1 MGCTGSKKDIK
12 NQNPLEFV
20 PKDIQENRPDA
31 VRKEISELFKVY
43 TSKRDA
49 IKPLLAEKYGLQ
61 ALIDDERLKSVT
73 LIEKKDT
80 LTQQLQP
87 LLAQTYERDADDIY
101 NAFHGFTKDKP
112 LLVTILCART
122 YHQIGEIAKVFERK
136 YHVRLIEKVI
146 NELTTVIG
154 TILTG
159 SSTGL
164 SKLLTYRIMPQ
175 PERDAAML
183 KDCTDGMSLDDVGLL
198 EVICTRTNLELRA
211 AIFCFNQ
218 TYKKDLIELVRS
230 KCSYKNYRD
239 FVMKILECNRDEDN
253 IPFPQATAQA
263 FASELYQAGGARSF
277 GMEPEPFI
285 RILANCN
292 YVQFESI
299 NEYYPN
305 RALIKD
311 ITAKL
316 GGDFQLAVLTRC
328 TDKYDYFANRIE
340 TALRGFTGADTDT
353 LCRILGC
360 MSRPE
365 SLKLKFAYNRLGF
378 KRTLDEAIRGAL
390 KSQQTYLSAC
400 LMLISEDL
408 SITPCGSDKEPIE
421 EEIEAGRESDRL
433 VAAVWSSYSRDAA
446 AKRGEDIME
455 EKRHPKRKLFTSV
468 VSAGAIVPPPPVNI
482 SNDEDG
488 KVDESLNNPP
498 PPIPVI
504 PPEDKDPV
512 VEEEDRV
519 LGFQWDGKGRFMD
532 IAKLNTTFRELEYA
546 ENQANIMLDGLPD
559 QIEALK
565 GVYKA
570 ILKHRFETEVYTRM
584 YTGQLRNLKDFV
596 TRRDQLIK
604 DASQNVKKK

>member
-1 MGCTGSKKDIK
+1 MGCGGSKNDIK

-20 PKDIQENRPDA
+20 PKEISESRPDA
-31 VRKEISELFKVY
+31 VRKEITELYKSYV
-43 TSKRDA
+43 SKRDA

-61 ALIDDERLKSVT
+61 ALIDDERMKSVA

-80 LTQQLQP
+80 LSQQLQP

-101 NAFHGFTKDKP
+101 NAFQKFSADKSI
-112 LLVTILCART
+112 LVTILCART
-122 YHQIGEIAKVFERK
+122 YHQIGEISKVFERK
-136 YHVRLIEKVI
+136 YHVRLIEKVV
-146 NELTTVIG
+146 NELTTVLG
-154 TILTG
+154 SLFTG

-164 SKLLTYRIMPQ
+164 AKLLTYRIMPQ

-183 KDCTDGMSLDDVGLL
+183 KDCTDGMSLDDIGLL

-218 TYKKDLIELVRS
+218 TYKKDLIELIRS

-253 IPFPQATAQA
+253 IPFPQAQAQA
-263 FASELYQAGGARSF
+263 FASELYQAGGARSY

-292 YVQFESI
+292 HAQFESI
-299 NEYYPN
+299 NECYPN

-421 EEIEAGRESDRL
+421 EEIEAGRESERL
-433 VAAVWSSYSRDAA
+433 VAAVWNSYSRDAA
-446 AKRGEDIME
+446 IKRGEEIME
-455 EKRHPKRKLFTSV
+455 EKRHPKRKLFSAAL
-468 VSAGAIVPPPPVNI
+468 SAGAVVPPPTNI
-482 SNDEDG
+482 GNNEDG
-488 KVDESLNNPP
+488 KVDDTPNNPP
-498 PPIPVI
+498 PPIQVVQ
-504 PPEDKDPV
+504 EEKDPAA
-512 VEEEDRV
+512 EEEDRV

-532 IAKLNTTFRELEYA
+532 IVKLTTTFRELEYA
-546 ENQANIMLDGLPD
+546 ENQASIMLDGLPD

-584 YTGQLRNLKDFV
+584 YTFQLRNLKEFV
-596 TRRDQLIK
+596 AKREQLIK
-604 DASQNVKKK
+604 DAAQNVKKR